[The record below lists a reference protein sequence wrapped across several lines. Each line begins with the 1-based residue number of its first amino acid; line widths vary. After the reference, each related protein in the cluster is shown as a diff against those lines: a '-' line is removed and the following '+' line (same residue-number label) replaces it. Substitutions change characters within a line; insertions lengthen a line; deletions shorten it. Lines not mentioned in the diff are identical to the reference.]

1 MLQQQQRA
9 KSIGIDNLAK
19 NLINAK
25 YKLANPDGSSG
36 SESTLSSPLKQAK
49 NKLYLKVFFLVF

>member
-25 YKLANPDGSSG
+25 YKLAANPDGSS

-49 NKLYLKVFFLVF
+49 NKLYLKSFFF